1 MAEGQ
6 AGRPG
11 MGGCVTKG
19 GLSLVGAE
27 RMDLEKS
34 GCCSRVTNY
43 GSAGEVGLLLVTLC
57 G

>member
-27 RMDLEKS
+27 RADLEKS
-34 GCCSRVTNY
+34 GCCSRVTNC
-43 GSAGEVGLLLVTLC
+43 GSAGEAGLLLVTLC

>member
-27 RMDLEKS
+27 QADLEKS
-34 GCCSRVTNY
+34 GCCSRVTNC
-43 GSAGEVGLLLVTLC
+43 GSAGEAGLLLVTLC